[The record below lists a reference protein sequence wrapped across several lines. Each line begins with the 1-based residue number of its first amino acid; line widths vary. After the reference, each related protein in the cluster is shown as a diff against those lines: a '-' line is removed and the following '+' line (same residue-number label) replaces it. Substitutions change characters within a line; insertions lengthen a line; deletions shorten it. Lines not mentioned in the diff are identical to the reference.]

1 MKNQLTCLIILGILA
16 IFISSCS
23 VSTTRIGALD
33 PGYFN
38 NRGEGNVSGKVFVDN
53 FGSGFGGHFNYAM
66 SDNIFIGCG
75 VDYFNPETDYND
87 LGAGDVGIKGFNG
100 RFTMGGFKSFG
111 EKRTGYFESS
121 LTITQGWQNFIYQS
135 TSGLNNIA
143 YSPSALSGSFGWGI
157 NKKNISFLGGLNLI
171 FTISDFK
178 KPSDM
183 KTYILDD
190 EYVSDDGSLNFNVF
204 FGSQFGRG
212 PIKFSILWS
221 LGTNP
226 IADLYSDTADTPRVN
241 FSLGVHYN
249 FGRTDI
255 SIIKM

>member
-23 VSTTRIGALD
+23 VSTTRIGALN

-75 VDYFNPETDYND
+75 VDYFNPETDYYD
-87 LGAGDVGIKGFNG
+87 FGAGDVGIKGFNG
-100 RFTMGGFKSFG
+100 RFTMGGFKSIG
-111 EKRTGYFESS
+111 VKRTGYFESS
-121 LTITQGWQNFIYQS
+121 FTITKGWQNFIYQGS
-135 TSGLNNIA
+135 SGLNNIA
-143 YSPSALSGSFGWGI
+143 YSPSALSGLIGWGI
-157 NKKNISFLGGLNLI
+157 NKKNIGFLGGLNLI
-171 FTISDFK
+171 LTFSDFK
-178 KPSDM
+178 EPHISSF
-183 KTYILDD
+183 IPD
-190 EYVSDDGSLNFNVF
+190 EYVSDDGNLNFNVF
-204 FGSQFGRG
+204 FGSRFGRG

-221 LGTNP
+221 LGTNH
-226 IADLYSDTADTPRVN
+226 IAGLGSDTADTPRVN

-249 FGRTDI
+249 FGRTDF